1 MNVQEFLNEYHVRY
15 RPVLHRATFSA
26 QRMADTLHV
35 PGDHVAKTVIL
46 KVDGEFVMVLLQATQ
61 YIDIS
66 FFKLLFQAEAVELAT
81 EAELSEIFEDCELGA
96 IPPFGSRYGMETIV
110 DESLTHDRLIV
121 FEGNSHEE
129 SICMNYADFEELE
142 RPLVAHFSRHV

>member
-1 MNVQEFLNEYHVRY
+1 MNVQEFLNEHHVRY

-46 KVDGEFVMVLLQATQ
+46 KVDGSYVLALLQATQ
-61 YIDIS
+61 YVDIS
-66 FFKLLFQAEAVELAT
+66 FFKATLRAESVELAT
-81 EAELSEIFEDCELGA
+81 ETELAEIFEDCEIGA

-110 DESLTHDRLIV
+110 DESLTHDHLIV

-129 SICMNYADFEELE
+129 SICMNYEDFEELE
-142 RPLVAHFSRHV
+142 RPQVAHFSRHV